1 MAVYSWQNHRTIAGG
16 CSSKPLRILSG
27 SPRAHV
33 PSCGLP
39 ACRSSKAIDPWAD
52 ELCFHGKKHNFQLL
66 LNDVFEVIP
75 FVLGVWWVFGGLGVS
90 GNYPLLMIVFFKQ
103 GTVSINLGLAM
114 FPSCCYLIVIACQMG
129 GIGFKLDGVDLRS
142 RRPPDF
148 SAHWDAGGS
157 AGFYRLLLL
166 KYGISQIGMGKKLW
180 RPWSPQIGYFDSY

>member
-1 MAVYSWQNHRTIAGG
+1 MFQQTTEDFVRESQGACAELWASSMQVFQSYRSLGRWTLLSW
-16 CSSKPLRILSG
+16 K
-27 SPRAHV
+27 
-33 PSCGLP
+33 
-39 ACRSSKAIDPWAD
+39 KAQFSDVV
-52 ELCFHGKKHNFQLL
+52 
-66 LNDVFEVIP
+66 NDVFEVIP
-75 FVLGVWWVFGGLGVS
+75 FVLGDWWVFGGLGVS